1 MFHVR
6 ELRINEDF
14 QNRQGGYHCVLVD
27 HPLLEGLEIRFQ
39 HHSPDRVRVVL
50 LAGPPVS
57 WGVEILQVALG
68 DVVEDGSGLD
78 ALVGKE
84 GGALGEDLGAELGV
98 WREEVGVE
106 VGENG
111 GEDGEGG
118 MIVEGLEG
126 VGTEGEGGVAFSWGG
141 LFWGELFG
149 SGGEV

>member
-1 MFHVR
+1 M
-6 ELRINEDF
+6 
-14 QNRQGGYHCVLVD
+14 
-27 HPLLEGLEIRFQ
+27 
-39 HHSPDRVRVVL
+39 L

-78 ALVGKE
+78 ALVGEE

-98 WREEVGVE
+98 WREEVGVK
-106 VGENG
+106 VGEDG

-118 MIVEGLEG
+118 MVVECLEG
-126 VGTEGEGGVAFSWGG
+126 VGTEGEGGVEFSWGG
-141 LFWGELFG
+141 LFWGELIG